1 MKRNLLAATI
11 AALSFSS
18 VQAGEAVFYVT
29 EDGQAVKDISVKVDG
44 QKKLVGKNGFVAFE
58 LKGGNHQVELSQ
70 YGELTGEFEFDASS
84 HQNAEVQVELIAGEA
99 MADVAL
105 YVPGK
110 DTGEAS
116 ALGKISGYLESD
128 ETGGGVESAII
139 SVVGTAY
146 TTTTDNKGFY
156 QLEIPRGEYAL
167 KIAHPNYGNREVKR
181 LRVISQVSTNVN
193 LNLSMSG
200 EGVIEEVLAVGSYVP
215 STVTAQQRDASG
227 VLDAIGAE
235 QFSRFGDSNAASALK
250 RVSGVSI
257 AGGKYAVVR
266 GLNERYTSV
275 LFNGASL
282 PSPDPTRRV
291 VPLDLFPSGI
301 ISSINVEKTAN
312 PHRPADSAGATID
325 IISREAPDSFEGKLS
340 VSTGHLTGTTGESA
354 RVQKTSGMEALG
366 FGSSDRNLSSAAENY
381 ANTRGAGA
389 VTGEEGV
396 ALLNHDQWQTE
407 NINIK
412 PDLSLEA
419 SVGDLI
425 GEYSFGDLAYKV
437 TGRYSNEWKKTET
450 DNATYNNLGNG
461 STIEEDEYVETR
473 VVNDIDLSGAL
484 ALSLLSDNY
493 SVMSNTM
500 LLRQTQIDSSEEVG
514 VRSEY
519 RNFTINRNYSWQERE
534 FFMQQFTGDF
544 DTPELLDAHF
554 KWGAT
559 FAKAKLDAP
568 DSRSYTL
575 TNDNSIAVDDIF
587 NPLAQDETALT
598 TIDMSTSPQR
608 SFTKLEDDATDFQI
622 AGDIQLLETDKFQ
635 IRLNAG
641 VGILS
646 RDRDVSSSTFIY
658 ELTNEENIIPDDY
671 ENEQDISSVINDGSI
686 SSGDFSVSPQNDFKA
701 SYIGSWDNSSV
712 FFMPSLEWFDLLKV
726 EAGVRLEDSTMK
738 IKTSTDPITGNTVE
752 ASVKDDDL
760 YPSLNISVT
769 PLEDLKIRL
778 AYYESINRP
787 DFREVAPA
795 QFIDTV
801 SGDTYKGNE
810 NLVSANIDNL
820 DLRFEYYFSDTESAS
835 LALFRKDFD
844 GAIER
849 TADVLNGSSNSVI
862 YSFDNNGDSFAE
874 GVEVAASKD
883 FEFSESSVRIS
894 ANASFFDT
902 EIEIYSDSGNLI
914 KKRQLQGQPELLAN
928 MQISLDEYES
938 GREYTLVIN
947 HIGESL
953 HAVSADPLL
962 GDEMK
967 LARTVLDVNFKQ
979 PIIMDELDFK
989 ASIKNLFDAEIEHE
1003 QNGKMAKKYKP
1014 GIEFKMGVSYLF

>member
-18 VQAGEAVFYVT
+18 IQAGEAVFYVT
-29 EDGQAVKDISVKVDG
+29 EDGQALKDISVKVDG

-110 DTGEAS
+110 NTGEAS
-116 ALGKISGYLESD
+116 ALGKISGYVESD

-227 VLDAIGAE
+227 VLDAIGVE

-354 RVQKTSGMEALG
+354 TVQKTSGMEVLG
-366 FGSSDRNLSSAAENY
+366 FGSSDRDLSSAAENY

-407 NINIK
+407 NITIN

-437 TGRYSNEWKKTET
+437 TGRYSNKWKKTET

-461 STIEEDEYVETR
+461 STVEADEYVETR

-484 ALSLLSDNY
+484 ALSLLGDNY
-493 SVMSNTM
+493 SVISNTM

-514 VRSEY
+514 IRGEY

-534 FFMQQFTGDF
+534 FFMQQFTGDL
-544 DTPELLDAHF
+544 DTPDLLDGHF

-575 TNDNSIAVDDIF
+575 NNDNDIAVDGSF

-598 TIDMSTSPQR
+598 TIDMNTSPQR
-608 SFTKLEDDATDFQI
+608 NFTKLEDDATDFQI
-622 AGDIQLLETDKFQ
+622 GGDIQLFETDEFQ

-641 VGILS
+641 VGVLS
-646 RDRDVSSSTFIY
+646 RDRDVSTSAFNY
-658 ELTNEENIIPDDY
+658 ELTNEEGTIPDEY
-671 ENEQDISSVINDGSI
+671 QNEQNISDVINDDSI
-686 SSGDFSVSPQNDFKA
+686 SNDDFAVIPLSDYKA
-701 SYIGSWDNSSV
+701 SYTGTWDNNSI
-712 FFMPSLEWFDLLKV
+712 FITPSLEWFDSFKI
-726 EAGVRLEDSTMK
+726 EAGVRLEDSSMK
-738 IKTSTDPITGNTVE
+738 IKTSTDPVTGELKE
-752 ASVKDDDL
+752 ATIEDDDI
-760 YPSLNISVT
+760 YPTLNISVT
-769 PLEDLKIRL
+769 PFEDFKIRF

-795 QFIDTV
+795 QFTDTV
-801 SGDTYKGNE
+801 SGDVYKGNE
-810 NLVSANIDNL
+810 KLVSANIDNL
-820 DLRFEYYFSDTESAS
+820 DLRIEYYFSDTESAS
-835 LALFRKDFD
+835 LAIFRKDFE

-849 TADVLNGSSNSVI
+849 NADYIGGSTTVI
-862 YSFDNNGDSFAE
+862 YSFENNGDSFAE
-874 GVEVAASKD
+874 GMELAASKD
-883 FEFSESSVRIS
+883 FEFTDMSMRLS

-902 EIEIYSDSGNLI
+902 EIEIYNDSGNFV

-928 MQISLDEYES
+928 MQVSIDEYES

-947 HIGESL
+947 HTGESL
-953 HAVSADPLL
+953 HAVSADPLI

-989 ASIKNLFDAEIEHE
+989 ASIKNLLDAEVEHE
-1003 QNGKMAKKYKP
+1003 QGGEMAKKYKP